1 MLLIHNSSPWI
12 KQKGGKQGL
21 LGQPVSSARSVR
33 IKKGPRLL
41 FFLSLGPFETHGDEK
56 GEGSGGAKD
65 TRFITQE
72 IPFPLKPCLSEQRT
86 KGSSADKGGI
96 KHKFGPGGRGK
107 REGRSSSPLSSLLHP
122 LAFPGIRRMEGK
134 VEKNKR

>member
-21 LGQPVSSARSVR
+21 LRQHVSSARSVR
-33 IKKGPRLL
+33 IKRGATSTFFCLWVPLKLPATRKGR
-41 FFLSLGPFETHGDEK
+41 DRR
-56 GEGSGGAKD
+56 GAKD

-72 IPFPLKPCLSEQRT
+72 IPFPLKPCLSERRT

-96 KHKFGPGGRGK
+96 KHKFEPEDEEKGK
-107 REGRSSSPLSSLLHP
+107 RGVVVP
-122 LAFPGIRRMEGK
+122 
-134 VEKNKR
+134 